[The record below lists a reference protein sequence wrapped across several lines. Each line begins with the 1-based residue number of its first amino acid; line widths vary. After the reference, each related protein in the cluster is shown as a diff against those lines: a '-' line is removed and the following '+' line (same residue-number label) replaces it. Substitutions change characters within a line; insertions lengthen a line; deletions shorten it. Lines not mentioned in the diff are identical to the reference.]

1 MKITVTFDGI
11 KELLA
16 TLRLSEA
23 DIMTAALN
31 CTKDP
36 EKKTPEPVPVV
47 IKTAAPAPAP
57 APASEPEPVPDPE
70 PTQAPEAP
78 APAVDESYRL
88 EVRKVLSKLNALAR
102 QAGSAEKPAQKI
114 ISAMGYERLTEVP
127 LDRLTELM
135 GKAKEALDGAAQ

>member
-16 TLRLSEA
+16 TLRLTEA

-47 IKTAAPAPAP
+47 IKAAAPA
-57 APASEPEPVPDPE
+57 SEPVPDPE
-70 PTQAPEAP
+70 PAQAPEAS

-127 LDRLTELM
+127 LERLTELM
-135 GKAKEALDGAAQ
+135 NKAKEALDGAAQ

>member
-16 TLRLSEA
+16 TLRLTEA

-47 IKTAAPAPAP
+47 IKAAAPAPA
-57 APASEPEPVPDPE
+57 SEPVPDPE
-70 PTQAPEAP
+70 PTPAPEAP

-127 LDRLTELM
+127 LERLTELM
-135 GKAKEALDGAAQ
+135 NKAKEALDGAAQ